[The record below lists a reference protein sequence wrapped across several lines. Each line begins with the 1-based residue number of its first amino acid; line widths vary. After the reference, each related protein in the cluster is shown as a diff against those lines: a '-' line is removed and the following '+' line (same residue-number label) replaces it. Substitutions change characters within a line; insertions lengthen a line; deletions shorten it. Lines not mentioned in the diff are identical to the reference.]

1 MIKET
6 EMLGWVGKVFT
17 LPKYFEAMIDQGN
30 EDVAVGRQR
39 IFAAKK
45 LRTND

>member
-39 IFAAKK
+39 IYATKK